1 MWRSSARGD
10 ARIFFFAEKQAF
22 FLPFHPNNP
31 PVRKNSILP
40 RRLLFFPPILS
51 VQLSRWRIRILAGV
65 GESEQRGEH
74 KVIVAN
80 NEFKDKNDQSVD
92 DPSDQSEVF
101 VTSLKKKKVVS
112 PVRAAKP
119 KGKSPS

>member
-1 MWRSSARGD
+1 
-10 ARIFFFAEKQAF
+10 
-22 FLPFHPNNP
+22 
-31 PVRKNSILP
+31 
-40 RRLLFFPPILS
+40 
-51 VQLSRWRIRILAGV
+51 V